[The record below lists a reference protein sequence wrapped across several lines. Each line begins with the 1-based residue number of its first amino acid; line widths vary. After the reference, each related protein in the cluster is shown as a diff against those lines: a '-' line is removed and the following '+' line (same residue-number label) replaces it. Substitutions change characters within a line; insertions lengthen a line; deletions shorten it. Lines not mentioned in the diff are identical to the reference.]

1 MRGLPP
7 GRTLRGSYTPE
18 GDLVR
23 TGISDSFN
31 PSSAKKTINN
41 VVKVVM
47 KDLEKQR
54 IFSGG
59 AKSKSE

>member
-7 GRTLRGSYTPE
+7 RKTLRGFYTHE
-18 GDLVR
+18 GELVW

-31 PSSAKKTINN
+31 PTSAKKTINN

-47 KDLEKQR
+47 KDLEKER
-54 IFSGG
+54 IF
-59 AKSKSE
+59 